1 MKRGE
6 TVGHLPLNREF
17 RAIRYS
23 SERNCERSSLM
34 ARVHALKE
42 VRSRNPGNRQLCLQ
56 WCRFE
61 HDDSTEFGYRF
72 IWRTEN
78 ESLDAARGQTR
89 IPTIAEA
96 QFLIEQAL
104 AAGWGNR
111 DGDAMKAAAVEL
123 EKRGAVVNFGA

>member
-1 MKRGE
+1 
-6 TVGHLPLNREF
+6 
-17 RAIRYS
+17 
-23 SERNCERSSLM
+23 M

-42 VRSRNPGNRQLCLQ
+42 VRSRHPGTRQLCLQ

-61 HDDSTEFGYRF
+61 HDGGTDFGYRF

-96 QFLIEQAL
+96 QFLIERAL

-111 DGDAMKAAAVEL
+111 GGEAMKAAAVEL
-123 EKRGAVVNFGA
+123 EKRGYAVSLGAGYVGPNKEADIHRNPSAKEMEWMQKIGDWA